1 MQIGSF
7 ISTEE
12 SGGGNVI
19 PSDTMMK
26 DGMEGAMGHFRV
38 MESLDLEIF
47 FLLPWTLR
55 RPSPHWYAFALGCEV
70 ISF

>member
-7 ISTEE
+7 ISTEEE

-38 MESLDLEIF
+38 MESLDLENF
-47 FLLPWTLR
+47 V
-55 RPSPHWYAFALGCEV
+55 PSPVDFE
-70 ISF
+70 STFTS

>member
-12 SGGGNVI
+12 ESGGGNVI
-19 PSDTMMK
+19 PGDTMME

-38 MESLDLEIF
+38 MESLG
-47 FLLPWTLR
+47 
-55 RPSPHWYAFALGCEV
+55 YAFALGCEV

>member
-12 SGGGNVI
+12 ESGGGNVI
-19 PSDTMMK
+19 PGDTMMK

-38 MESLDLEIF
+38 MESLDLENF
-47 FLLPWTLR
+47 V
-55 RPSPHWYAFALGCEV
+55 PSPVDFE
-70 ISF
+70 STFTS